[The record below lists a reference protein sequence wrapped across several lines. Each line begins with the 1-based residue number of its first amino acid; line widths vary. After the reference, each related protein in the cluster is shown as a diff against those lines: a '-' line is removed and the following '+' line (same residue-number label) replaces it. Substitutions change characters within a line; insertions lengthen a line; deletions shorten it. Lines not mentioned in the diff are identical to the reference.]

1 MAGVLGLFFGTGE
14 VTKDDMTAPAGKDQ
28 QASPVY
34 VASIDQGT
42 SSSRCIVFGR
52 DGSIVAEHQMEHE
65 QFYPRPGCV
74 EHDAEEIWRNVE
86 MCVKSALN
94 TACLGAPDMAAVGIT
109 NQREST
115 LVWDR
120 NTGTPLHPLIV
131 WNDVRTESICRDL
144 KADGGADRFRGRTGL
159 PISPYF
165 SATKLM
171 WLLDNVA
178 GLRELA
184 EKGDALFGTMDSW
197 LMWKLT
203 GGRMHVTDVT
213 NASRTN
219 LMSLEGLH
227 WDKSILQE
235 LGIPACML
243 PSIVSSSEVYCVAD
257 NPDNVLNGV
266 RVAGILGDQQA
277 ALFGQTCFREGQTKC
292 TYGTGSFILMNT
304 GERVVPSTNGLLSTV
319 GFKLGE
325 QACVYALEGS
335 IAYAGSTVQWLRDNL
350 EMIKSASE
358 IEALARTVEDNGGVF
373 FVPAFA
379 GLLAPHW
386 RGDARGL
393 MCGLTAYNTKAHVVR
408 AVLESTAFQ
417 VQEVL
422 GAMNQDSGVEAVS
435 LKVDGGMT
443 ANTLLMQFQADLLGV
458 QVLRPKMSETTALG
472 AAFAA
477 GLAVGVW
484 EDIDDLSKTWALG
497 QEYEATMAAEKR
509 DTLLRNWQ
517 RAVKR
522 SLGWEVTEGYPMEDE
537 GGGKVASAVA
547 TRSGTTASGGSWRLE
562 TAALMAIA
570 AAAGAAAAAVVMT
583 TKGGQKLNIGAL
595 RPW

>member
-14 VTKDDMTAPAGKDQ
+14 DIESRSNSDIMTAPEHGSKK
-28 QASPVY
+28 Y

-42 SSSRCIVFGR
+42 SSTRCIVFGR
-52 DGSIVAEHQMEHE
+52 DGSIVSEHQMEHE
-65 QFYPRPGCV
+65 QFYPQPGRV
-74 EHDAEEIWRNVE
+74 EHDADEIWRNVE
-86 MCVKSALN
+86 MCVKSALS
-94 TACLGAPDMAAVGIT
+94 TAGLDTSDLAAVGIT

-115 LVWDR
+115 LVWDKKS
-120 NTGTPLHPLIV
+120 GTPFHRLIV
-131 WNDVRTESICRDL
+131 WNDVRTEPICREL
-144 KADGGADRFRGRTGL
+144 KTNGGADRFRDRTGL

-171 WLLDNVA
+171 WLLENVP
-178 GLRELA
+178 GLREVA
-184 EKGDALFGTMDSW
+184 ENGDALFGTMDSW

-203 GGRMHVTDVT
+203 GGKVHLTDVT

-219 LMSLEGLH
+219 LMSLTGLH
-227 WDKSILQE
+227 WDESILQE
-235 LGIPACML
+235 LSIPACML
-243 PSIVSSSEVYCVAD
+243 PKIVPSSEVYCVAENSD
-257 NPDNVLNGV
+257 DVLNGV
-266 RVAGILGDQQA
+266 KIAGILGDQQA
-277 ALFGQTCFREGQTKC
+277 ALFGQTCFGEGQTKC

-319 GFKLGE
+319 GFKLAGKP
-325 QACVYALEGS
+325 CTYALEGS

-358 IEALARTVEDNGGVF
+358 IENLARTVEDNGGVY

-393 MCGLTAYNTKAHVVR
+393 LCGLTAYNTKAHIAR

-443 ANTLLMQFQADLLGV
+443 ANALLMQFQADLLGV

-477 GLAVGVW
+477 GLAVGMW
-484 EDIDDLSKTWALG
+484 KDTEELSKTWSLG
-497 QEYEATMAAEKR
+497 KEYEASMAAEKR
-509 DTLLRNWQ
+509 DQLLWNWQ
-517 RAVKR
+517 RAVQR
-522 SLGWEVTEGYPMEDE
+522 SLGWEVEEGAEEENTLSTTPA
-537 GGGKVASAVA
+537 KVQGNASGATGCCSKGTWWLKAAVLTA
-547 TRSGTTASGGSWRLE
+547 VVVVAAAASGGRKYKGWR
-562 TAALMAIA
+562 
-570 AAAGAAAAAVVMT
+570 
-583 TKGGQKLNIGAL
+583 
-595 RPW
+595 R

>member
-1 MAGVLGLFFGTGE
+1 
-14 VTKDDMTAPAGKDQ
+14 MT
-28 QASPVY
+28 SY

-42 SSSRCIVFGR
+42 SSSRCIVFDK
-52 DGSIVAEHQMEHE
+52 DGSIVSEFQMEHE
-65 QFYPRPGCV
+65 QFYPEPGFV
-74 EHDAEEIWRNVE
+74 EHDAEEIWRNVGH
-86 MCVKSALN
+86 CVKSALQK
-94 TACLGAPDMAAVGIT
+94 ARLVPSDLAAVGIT

-120 NTGTPLHPLIV
+120 ETGKPLHRLIV
-131 WNDVRTESICRDL
+131 WNDVRTENICIEL
-144 KADGGADRFRGRTGL
+144 KANGGADRFRERTGL

-165 SATKLM
+165 SATKIM
-171 WLLDNVA
+171 WLMDNVP
-178 GLRELA
+178 GLRDAA

-203 GGRMHVTDVT
+203 DGKKHVTDVT
-213 NASRTN
+213 NASRTL

-227 WDKSILQE
+227 WDQSILRD
-235 LGIPACML
+235 LGIPAAML
-243 PSIVSSSEVYCVAD
+243 PSIVSSSEVYCTAD
-257 NPDNVLNGV
+257 NEEDVLTGV
-266 RVAGILGDQQA
+266 KIAGILGDQQA
-277 ALFGQTCFREGQTKC
+277 ALFGQTCFGQGQAKC

-304 GERVVPSTNGLLSTV
+304 GDRVVPSSHGLLSTV
-319 GFKLGE
+319 GFKLAG

-350 EMIKSASE
+350 RMIDSASE
-358 IEALARTVEDNGGVF
+358 IEALALTVDDNGGVF

-393 MCGLTAYNTKAHVVR
+393 MCGLTAYNTKAHVAR

-422 GAMNQDSGVEAVS
+422 GAMKVDSGVDVRS

-443 ANTLLMQFQADLLGV
+443 ANALLMQFQADLLDV
-458 QVLRPKMSETTALG
+458 QVLRPRMSETTALG

-484 EDIDDLSKTWALG
+484 KDTDELAKTWAVG
-497 QEYEATMAAEKR
+497 NEYASTMAAEKR
-509 DTLLRNWQ
+509 DKLIHDWK
-517 RAVKR
+517 RAVQR
-522 SLGWEVTEGYPMEDE
+522 SLGWHVED
-537 GGGKVASAVA
+537 GQSPKRSHDHHGAGDDAASAASLSSVLGRCLGTSGRWWLSVA
-547 TRSGTTASGGSWRLE
+547 AAMAVAVAVTVAVTVPAVAA
-562 TAALMAIA
+562 TAAKQD
-570 AAAGAAAAAVVMT
+570 GRRS
-583 TKGGQKLNIGAL
+583 AL
-595 RPW
+595 GPR

>member
-14 VTKDDMTAPAGKDQ
+14 EVKSRSDSDIMTTAPSHESSK
-28 QASPVY
+28 Y

-42 SSSRCIVFGR
+42 SSSRCIVFGQ
-52 DGSIVAEHQMEHE
+52 DGRIVSEHQMEHE
-65 QFYPRPGCV
+65 QFYPEPGRV
-74 EHDAEEIWRNVE
+74 EHDADEIWRNVE

-94 TACLGAPDMAAVGIT
+94 AAGLDTSDLAAVGIT

-115 LVWDR
+115 LVWDK

-131 WNDVRTESICRDL
+131 WNDVRTEHICREL
-144 KADGGADRFRGRTGL
+144 KANGGADRFRDRTGL

-171 WLLDNVA
+171 WLLHNVP
-178 GLRELA
+178 GLREVA
-184 EKGDALFGTMDSW
+184 EKGDALFGTVDSW

-203 GGRMHVTDVT
+203 GGKVHLTDVT

-219 LMSLEGLH
+219 LMSLKGLH
-227 WDKSILQE
+227 WDESILQE
-235 LGIPACML
+235 LSIPACML

-257 NPDNVLNGV
+257 NPENVLNGV
-266 RVAGILGDQQA
+266 KIAGILGDQQA
-277 ALFGQTCFREGQTKC
+277 ALFGQTCFGEGQTKC

-319 GFKLGE
+319 GFKLAG
-325 QACVYALEGS
+325 QPCTYALEGS

-358 IEALARTVEDNGGVF
+358 IENLARTVDDNGGVY

-393 MCGLTAYNTKAHVVR
+393 LCGLTAYNTKAHIAR

-484 EDIDDLSKTWALG
+484 KDTGELSQTWALG
-497 QEYEATMAAEKR
+497 EDYESTMAAETR
-509 DTLLRNWQ
+509 DKLLWNWQ
-517 RAVKR
+517 RAVRR
-522 SLGWEVTEGYPMEDE
+522 SLGWDVERGAEEDE
-537 GGGKVASAVA
+537 GALQDPAAKGGEPTGESGCLSTRCGNGAWWLKAAMATAMVVVAVA
-547 TRSGTTASGGSWRLE
+547 GSGKRL
-562 TAALMAIA
+562 
-570 AAAGAAAAAVVMT
+570 
-583 TKGGQKLNIGAL
+583 KDF
-595 RPW
+595 RR